1 MKIRDLI
8 LYLLD
13 FNLDAEV
20 TTELEFAWTASDGAD
35 TLTSKMKTDKVI
47 INFKK
52 NKQELDK

>member
-20 TTELEFAWTASDGAD
+20 TPELEFGWTASDGVD
-35 TLTSKMKTDKVI
+35 TLSSKMKTDELTFY
-47 INFKK
+47 FKN
-52 NKQELDK
+52 NKQESDK